1 MFSPTL
7 ILLARAI
14 HILAGVYWAGSMFVM
29 AGHLLPALRNNTGA
43 GPALVPVMKGIGMRS
58 GIAALITIFAGFY
71 LFAALHGEDKSAGA
85 QVLTTGAIAAILAL
99 IIGFAVNMPAGRKL
113 GQLNANPPADPQQ
126 RAQQA
131 AALQSRITVG
141 TRLIAL
147 LMFVAV
153 LCMAVFRYAAL
164 L

>member
-14 HILAGVYWAGSMFVM
+14 HILAGVYWAGAMFVF
-29 AGHLLPALRNNTGA
+29 AGSILPAMRNGG
-43 GPALVPVMKGIGMRS
+43 GPALVPVMKQLGMRS
-58 GIAALITIFAGFY
+58 GIAAILTILAGIY
-71 LFAALHGEDKSAGA
+71 LFAALHAQDDSVGGTVLGIGA
-85 QVLTTGAIAAILAL
+85 LAAILAFL
-99 IIGFAVNMPAGRKL
+99 VAFFVNMPAGRKL

-131 AALQSRITVG
+131 AALQSRIALG
-141 TRLIAL
+141 ARLIAAL
-147 LMFVAV
+147 IGIAV
-153 LCMAVFRYAAL
+153 LCMAVFRNAGL